1 MEDFSQDLEVDIS
14 VSHRDEVQEDAEEE
28 LQFTIGGDKPV
39 AKNTESS
46 NVVTDSSS
54 NDTSKSIADDDDDI
68 EIM

>member
-39 AKNTESS
+39 AKNAESS